1 MSRIVVA
8 ATGTVHLSKPLVA
21 SSRSCAFEFTRPAG
35 DYASDAMIKLW
46 YSWAQYYL
54 AHWKAQTPGAPT
66 GPTPITGSIEK
77 NTATMNFNQAHPEL
91 VEGMAVTGP
100 GLDDAETEKGRH
112 QGDALIL
119 QITTDKKSV
128 ILSQVA
134 NKTSTS
140 ETFTVRPPQSLLWTP
155 TKEGDPGYPLIGGKF
170 EFSDEPPWHNPYKFS
185 QQVYLIMAS
194 MNQIGHPNNDS
205 VSKFMQDVVGANM
218 GFIFTNQAK
227 LTNDGK
233 MVTAMIRDMIKSV
246 LRGVWDFTKFP
257 DDVDDHG
264 NHLSWYPDPKEH
276 RGDQL
281 FNVFNLDPFV
291 WFVHVQ
297 LGFSG
302 YGFSVDDDT
311 ADVGAGGASQLQLT
325 VIETGGLKN
334 LNPWTIQAPYGP
346 VKNVSLKYSGQ
357 SVDCRPDCPPSE
369 NNGDTLFHAIEKV
382 SDTTP
387 IRITTPGQHHLSNG
401 DTVVIDQ
408 VIGDDAA
415 NGRFK
420 INNVTSNT
428 FDLFD
433 PINGTTP
440 IASSDKY
447 VSGGRWSYPFHPY
460 IDSGADLTKVFYRVT
475 GDDALGTFQGTL
487 VSANGVDRNKKNG
500 KKFRVWRLGR
510 QNVGRLLLDADLTDA
525 DGTPLPA
532 GTYTFTFFGV
542 AETGNGL
549 GGGPP
554 FRLAAIRD
562 DIHDELDRIRERLH
576 RLEKQNGDTKELARK
591 SGWLELRIAVLKA
604 RLQYPTDE
612 VLQQLEQRVEARK
625 SLGRKKHR
633 KFLHQLNTR
642 LAQLG
647 WWLNACNAESG
658 SKI

>member
-1 MSRIVVA
+1 VDRNAWTVV
-8 ATGTVHLSKPLVA
+8 LSKPLVA
-21 SSRSCAFEFTRPAG
+21 SSDMTTYEFIRPTV
-35 DYASDAMIKLW
+35 DYASNAMIKLW

-54 AHWKAQTPGAPT
+54 KHWKDGTSGAPT
-66 GPTPITGSIEK
+66 GPTPITGSIKE
-77 NTATMNFNQAHPEL
+77 NTATMSFNEAHPEL

-100 GLDDAETEKGRH
+100 GLDNAATEKGLH

-134 NKTSTS
+134 NQSSTNGR
-140 ETFTVRPPQSLLWTP
+140 FTVRPPQSLLWTP
-155 TKEGDPGYPLIGGKF
+155 SKNGDAGYPLIGDKF
-170 EFSDEPPWHNPYKFS
+170 DFSDDPPREWQKPHEFS

-194 MNQIGHPNNDS
+194 MNQIGLPNNDS

-227 LTNDGK
+227 LTDDGK

-246 LRGVWDFTKFP
+246 LRGVSDFTKFP
-257 DDVDDHG
+257 DDVDDYG
-264 NHLSWYPDPKEH
+264 NHLTWYPDPKEH
-276 RGDQL
+276 RGKQQ
-281 FNVFNLDPFV
+281 FNIFNLDPFV

-346 VKNVSLKYSGQ
+346 VKNVSLKYSGK

-408 VIGDDAA
+408 VEGDLAA
-415 NGRFK
+415 NGKFK
-420 INNVTSNT
+420 INNATSIT

-433 PINGTTP
+433 PVTGKTP
-440 IASSDKY
+440 IAPRGDYIPSPPARTP
-447 VSGGRWSYPFHPY
+447 GRWSYPLHPFV
-460 IDSGADLTKVFYRVT
+460 DTVDTGTDLTKVFYRVT

-487 VSANGVDRNKKNG
+487 VSVNGVDRNPRNE
-500 KKFRVWRLGR
+500 KKFRVWRLG
-510 QNVGRLLLDADLTDA
+510 QLDKGRLLLDADLTDA
-525 DGTPLPA
+525 DGNLLPA
-532 GTYTFTFFGV
+532 GAYNFKFFGV
-542 AETGNGL
+542 VEKGTGL

-562 DIHDELDRIRERLH
+562 DINDEMKRVQERLN
-576 RLEKQNGDTKELARK
+576 RLEKRHSDMKNSARARRAD
-591 SGWLELRIAVLKA
+591 WLELRIDVLRG

-612 VLQQLEQRVEARK
+612 VLKQLEQTVEARK
-625 SLGRKKHR
+625 SLSPEALRNFR
-633 KFLHQLNTR
+633 QELNRRLTQL
-642 LAQLG
+642 A
-647 WWLNACNAESG
+647 SG
-658 SKI
+658 G